1 MDSGQVISVNTGR
14 VVKADWAGRIQRT
27 AIEKHP
33 ADGAVRVGRLG
44 LDGDEQADLENHG
57 GPEQAI
63 YVYAREDLDWWA
75 GQLRWPVRDG
85 MFGENITTA
94 GLDVTN
100 ALIGERWRLGTAEV
114 QVTSPRIP
122 CGTFRSWTGEK
133 GWVKRFAQAGRPG
146 AYLRVLAEG
155 IVRPGDP
162 VTVLSRPAVR
172 VTVAESMRAFYGNR
186 ELLVRL
192 SAVPERSSKWDITVT
207 GAGDQL
213 VPGPATPATPAGPA
227 GPAR

>member
-14 VVKADWAGRIQRT
+14 VVEADWAGRLKRS

-33 ADGAVRVGRLG
+33 ADGAVHVGRLG

-75 GQLRWPVRDG
+75 GQLSRPVRDG

-114 QVTSPRIP
+114 QVTSCRIP

-155 IVRPGDP
+155 TVRPGDP
-162 VTVLSRPAVR
+162 VTVLSRPAAR
-172 VTVAESMRAFYGNR
+172 VTVAESMRAFYGDR
-186 ELLVRL
+186 ELLLRL
-192 SAVPERSSKWDITVT
+192 ATVPERSSKWDITVT

-213 VPGPATPATPAGPA
+213 VPGPVTPAGPA
-227 GPAR
+227 R

>member
-1 MDSGQVISVNTGR
+1 VDSGQVISVNTGR
-14 VVKADWAGRIQRT
+14 AVKVGWGGRVQRS

-33 ADGAVRVGRLG
+33 ADGAVHVGRFG

-75 GQLRWPVRDG
+75 GQLSRAVRDG

-114 QVTSPRIP
+114 QVTSCRIP

-146 AYLRVLAEG
+146 AYLRVLADG

-162 VTVLSRPAVR
+162 VTVLSRPAAG
-172 VTVAESMRAFYGNR
+172 VTVAESMRAFYGDR
-186 ELLVRL
+186 ELMVRL
-192 SAVPERSSKWDITVT
+192 SAVPERSTKWDTIASD
-207 GAGDQL
+207 AGDQL
-213 VPGPATPATPAGPA
+213 VPGRATPAGPA
-227 GPAR
+227 R

>member
-1 MDSGQVISVNTGR
+1 VDSGQVISVNSGR
-14 VVKADWAGRIQRT
+14 AVKAGWAGRVQRT

-33 ADGAVRVGRLG
+33 ADGAVHVGRLG

-75 GQLRWPVRDG
+75 GQLSRAVRDG
-85 MFGENITTA
+85 LFGENITTA

-114 QVTSPRIP
+114 QVTSCRIP

-155 IVRPGDP
+155 IVRPGST
-162 VTVLSRPAVR
+162 VTVLSRPAAG
-172 VTVAESMRAFYGNR
+172 VTVAESMRAYYGDR
-186 ELLVRL
+186 ELMVRL
-192 SAVPERSSKWDITVT
+192 STVPELSTKWDTIAS
-207 GAGDQL
+207 GAGDQF
-213 VPGPATPATPAGPA
+213 VPGPA
-227 GPAR
+227 GPASPAAPAR

>member
-75 GQLRWPVRDG
+75 GQLSRAVRDG
-85 MFGENITTA
+85 LFGENITTA

-114 QVTSPRIP
+114 QVTSCRIP

-155 IVRPGDP
+155 IVRPGST
-162 VTVLSRPAVR
+162 VTVLSRPAAG
-172 VTVAESMRAFYGNR
+172 VTVAESMRAYYGDR
-186 ELLVRL
+186 ELMVRL
-192 SAVPERSSKWDITVT
+192 STVPELSTKWDTIAS
-207 GAGDQL
+207 GAGDQF
-213 VPGPATPATPAGPA
+213 VPGPA
-227 GPAR
+227 GPASPAAPAR

>member
-1 MDSGQVISVNTGR
+1 VDSGQVISVNTGR
-14 VVKADWAGRIQRT
+14 AVKVGWAGRVQRT

-33 ADGAVRVGRLG
+33 ADGAVHVGRLG

-75 GQLRWPVRDG
+75 GRLSRAVRDG

-94 GLDVTN
+94 GVDVTN

-114 QVTSPRIP
+114 QVTSCRIP

-162 VTVLSRPAVR
+162 VTVLSRPAAR
-172 VTVAESMRAFYGNR
+172 VTVAESMRAYYGDR
-186 ELLVRL
+186 ELMVRL
-192 SAVPERSSKWDITVT
+192 SAVPERSTKWDTIAS
-207 GAGDQL
+207 GAGDQF
-213 VPGPATPATPAGPA
+213 VPTPASPAS
-227 GPAR
+227 

>member
-14 VVKADWAGRIQRT
+14 AVKVGWAGRVQRT

-33 ADGAVRVGRLG
+33 ADGAVHVGRLG

-75 GQLRWPVRDG
+75 GQLSRAVRDG
-85 MFGENITTA
+85 LFGENITTA

-114 QVTSPRIP
+114 QVTSCRIP

-155 IVRPGDP
+155 IVRPGST
-162 VTVLSRPAVR
+162 VTVLSRPAAG
-172 VTVAESMRAFYGNR
+172 VTVAESMRAYYGDR
-186 ELLVRL
+186 ELMVRL
-192 SAVPERSSKWDITVT
+192 STVPELSTKWDTIAS
-207 GAGDQL
+207 GAGDQF
-213 VPGPATPATPAGPA
+213 VPGPA
-227 GPAR
+227 GPASPAAPAR

>member
-1 MDSGQVISVNTGR
+1 VDSGQVISVNTGR
-14 VVKADWAGRIQRT
+14 AVKAGWAGRVQRT

-33 ADGAVRVGRLG
+33 ADGAVHVGRLG

-75 GQLRWPVRDG
+75 GQLSRPVRDG
-85 MFGENITTA
+85 LFGENITTA

-114 QVTSPRIP
+114 QVTSCRIP

-162 VTVLSRPAVR
+162 VTVLSRPAAG
-172 VTVAESMRAFYGNR
+172 VTVAESMRAYYGDR
-186 ELLVRL
+186 ELMVRL
-192 SAVPERSSKWDITVT
+192 SAVPELSTKWGTIAG
-207 GAGDQL
+207 GAGNQL
-213 VPGPATPATPAGPA
+213 VPGPATPAS
-227 GPAR
+227 PAR

>member
-1 MDSGQVISVNTGR
+1 MDNGQVISVNTGR
-14 VVKADWAGRIQRT
+14 AVKVGWAGRVQRT

-33 ADGAVRVGRLG
+33 ADGAVHVGRLG

-75 GQLRWPVRDG
+75 GQLSRAVRDG
-85 MFGENITTA
+85 LFGENITTA

-114 QVTSPRIP
+114 QVTSCRIP

-155 IVRPGDP
+155 IVRPGST
-162 VTVLSRPAVR
+162 VTVLSRPAAG
-172 VTVAESMRAFYGNR
+172 VTVAESMRAYYGDR
-186 ELLVRL
+186 ELMVRL
-192 SAVPERSSKWDITVT
+192 STVPELSTKWDTIAS
-207 GAGDQL
+207 GAGDQF
-213 VPGPATPATPAGPA
+213 VPGPASPAA
-227 GPAR
+227 PAR

>member
-1 MDSGQVISVNTGR
+1 MDNGQVISVNTGR
-14 VVKADWAGRIQRT
+14 AVKVGWAGRVQRT

-33 ADGAVRVGRLG
+33 ADGAVHVGRLG

-75 GQLRWPVRDG
+75 GQLSRAVRDG
-85 MFGENITTA
+85 LFGENITTA

-114 QVTSPRIP
+114 QVTSCRIP

-162 VTVLSRPAVR
+162 VTVLSRPAAG
-172 VTVAESMRAFYGNR
+172 VTVAESMRAYYGDR
-186 ELLVRL
+186 ELMVRL
-192 SAVPERSSKWDITVT
+192 STVPELSTKWDTIAS
-207 GAGDQL
+207 GAGDQF
-213 VPGPATPATPAGPA
+213 VPGPA
-227 GPAR
+227 GPASPAAPAR

>member
-14 VVKADWAGRIQRT
+14 AVKADWAGRVQRT

-33 ADGAVRVGRLG
+33 ADGAVHVGLLG

-75 GQLRWPVRDG
+75 GQLGRAVRDG

-100 ALIGERWRLGTAEV
+100 ALIGERWRLGAAEV
-114 QVTSPRIP
+114 QVTSCRIP

-162 VTVLSRPAVR
+162 VTVLSRPAAR
-172 VTVAESMRAFYGNR
+172 VTVAESMRAYYGDR
-186 ELLVRL
+186 ELMVRL
-192 SAVPERSSKWDITVT
+192 SAVPERSTKWDTIAS

-213 VPGPATPATPAGPA
+213 VPGPATPATPAT
-227 GPAR
+227 PAR

>member
-14 VVKADWAGRIQRT
+14 AVKVGWGGRVQRS

-33 ADGAVRVGRLG
+33 ADGAVHVGRLG

-75 GQLRWPVRDG
+75 GQLSRAVRDG

-114 QVTSPRIP
+114 QVTSCRIP

-146 AYLRVLAEG
+146 AYLRVLADG

-162 VTVLSRPAVR
+162 VTVLSRPAAG
-172 VTVAESMRAFYGNR
+172 VTVAESMRAFYGDR
-186 ELLVRL
+186 ELMVRL
-192 SAVPERSSKWDITVT
+192 SAVPERSTKWDTIASD
-207 GAGDQL
+207 AGDQL
-213 VPGPATPATPAGPA
+213 VPGRATPAGPA
-227 GPAR
+227 R

>member
-14 VVKADWAGRIQRT
+14 AVKVDWAGRLQRT

-33 ADGAVRVGRLG
+33 AGGAVHVGRLG

-75 GQLRWPVRDG
+75 GQLFRPVRDG
-85 MFGENITTA
+85 LFGENITTA

-114 QVTSPRIP
+114 QVTSCRIP

-162 VTVLSRPAVR
+162 VTVLSRPAARVR
-172 VTVAESMRAFYGNR
+172 VTVAESMRAFYGDQ

-192 SAVPERSSKWDITVT
+192 SAVPERSSKWDITVN

-213 VPGPATPATPAGPA
+213 GPGPAAPASPASPAG
-227 GPAR
+227 

>member
-1 MDSGQVISVNTGR
+1 MDNGQVISVNTGR
-14 VVKADWAGRIQRT
+14 AVKVGWAGRVQRT

-33 ADGAVRVGRLG
+33 ADGAVHVGRLG

-75 GQLRWPVRDG
+75 GQLSRPVRDG
-85 MFGENITTA
+85 LFGENITTA

-114 QVTSPRIP
+114 QVTSCRIP

-155 IVRPGDP
+155 IVRPGST
-162 VTVLSRPAVR
+162 VTVLSRPAAG
-172 VTVAESMRAFYGNR
+172 VTVAESMRAYYGDR
-186 ELLVRL
+186 ELMVRL
-192 SAVPERSSKWDITVT
+192 STVPELSTKWDTIAS
-207 GAGDQL
+207 GAGDQF
-213 VPGPATPATPAGPA
+213 VPGPA
-227 GPAR
+227 GPASPAAPAR

>member
-1 MDSGQVISVNTGR
+1 VDNGQVISVNTGR
-14 VVKADWAGRIQRT
+14 AVKVGWAGRVQRT

-33 ADGAVRVGRLG
+33 ADGAVHVGRLG

-75 GQLRWPVRDG
+75 GQLSRAVRDG
-85 MFGENITTA
+85 LFGENITTA

-114 QVTSPRIP
+114 QVTSCRIP

-155 IVRPGDP
+155 IVRPGST
-162 VTVLSRPAVR
+162 VTVLSRPAAG
-172 VTVAESMRAFYGNR
+172 VTVAESMRAYYGDR
-186 ELLVRL
+186 ELMVRL
-192 SAVPERSSKWDITVT
+192 STVPELSTKWDTIAS
-207 GAGDQL
+207 GAGDQF
-213 VPGPATPATPAGPA
+213 VPGPA
-227 GPAR
+227 GPASPAAPAR

>member
-1 MDSGQVISVNTGR
+1 VDSGQVISVNTGR
-14 VVKADWAGRIQRT
+14 AVKAGWAGRVQRT

-33 ADGAVRVGRLG
+33 ADGAVHVGRLG

-75 GQLRWPVRDG
+75 GQLSRAVRDG
-85 MFGENITTA
+85 LFGENITTA

-114 QVTSPRIP
+114 QVTSCRIP

-155 IVRPGDP
+155 IVRPGST
-162 VTVLSRPAVR
+162 VTVLSRPAAG
-172 VTVAESMRAFYGNR
+172 VTVAESMRAYYGDR
-186 ELLVRL
+186 ELMVRL
-192 SAVPERSSKWDITVT
+192 STVPELSTKWDTIAS
-207 GAGDQL
+207 GAGDQF
-213 VPGPATPATPAGPA
+213 VPGPA
-227 GPAR
+227 GPASPAAPAR

>member
-1 MDSGQVISVNTGR
+1 MDNGQVISVNTGR
-14 VVKADWAGRIQRT
+14 AVKVGWAGRVQRT

-33 ADGAVRVGRLG
+33 ADGAVHVGRLG

-75 GQLRWPVRDG
+75 GQLSRAVRDG
-85 MFGENITTA
+85 LFGENITTA

-114 QVTSPRIP
+114 QVTSCRIP

-155 IVRPGDP
+155 IVRPGST
-162 VTVLSRPAVR
+162 VTVLSRPAAG
-172 VTVAESMRAFYGNR
+172 VTVAESMRAYYGDR
-186 ELLVRL
+186 ELMVRL
-192 SAVPERSSKWDITVT
+192 STVPELSTKWDTIAS
-207 GAGDQL
+207 GAGDQF
-213 VPGPATPATPAGPA
+213 VPGPA
-227 GPAR
+227 GPASPAAPAR